1 MIRGAYKVVKTDTE
15 KDVLDQPDIIK
26 PDSIYEIIYKAIK
39 KSKSKGM
46 TNSDLT
52 KSTHI
57 HQRRIREA
65 TQALKLHSKIK
76 LKHCRCGHSPIYY
89 I

>member
-15 KDVLDQPDIIK
+15 DDILSQPDIIK
-26 PDSIYEIIYKAIK
+26 PDSIYEMVYKAIK
-39 KSKSKGM
+39 KSKSNGM
-46 TNSDLT
+46 TNSELT
-52 KSTHI
+52 KQTHI

-76 LKHCRCGHSPIYY
+76 VKYCRCGHSPIYY